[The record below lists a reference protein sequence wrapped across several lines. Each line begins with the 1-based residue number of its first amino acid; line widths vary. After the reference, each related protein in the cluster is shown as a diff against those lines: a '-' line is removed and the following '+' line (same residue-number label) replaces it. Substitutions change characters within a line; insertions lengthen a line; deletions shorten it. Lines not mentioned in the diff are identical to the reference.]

1 MTEELDIDEVEKLF
15 SVFEYHLE
23 KCSENEQENDDLVLY
38 SVKDRDGNQ
47 VKCSFIWEMG
57 CGSAYR
63 HADVLDFIRLD
74 QLRIILKYSENFWI
88 EKKMSIDSQPRLTS
102 ASILT
107 KCQNNIFYNKSPH
120 EMLVMYDLSHCH
132 E

>member
-1 MTEELDIDEVEKLF
+1 MTEELDIDEVKKLF

-23 KCSENEQENDDLVLY
+23 KCPENEQENGDLVLY

-47 VKCSFIWEMG
+47 VKCSFIWKWD
-57 CGSAYR
+57 AVQPI
-63 HADVLDFIRLD
+63 DTLNFLRLD
-74 QLRIILKYSENFWI
+74 QLRIILKYSETFWV
-88 EKKMSIDSQPRLTS
+88 EKSMSIDSQPYLTS

-120 EMLVMYDLSHCH
+120 EMLVVYDLSY
-132 E
+132 